1 MGVADTALLQCN
13 SGSSVS
19 IVSLSTAEL
28 NHPYCKFSMSNV
40 QMNNES
46 SCALPPLKRSGVWKF
61 KLVRI
66 VLLGTTDKD
75 SILERLPKGDGV
87 LDIVLGPVVVYY
99 ELLAK
104 DVDLA
109 KGAQEGTLTQSQ
121 MELVMCFAPDR
132 VHETSG
138 YNKEIPLH
146 YAAAN
151 GHSES
156 MQLLLTAK
164 ANPNA
169 ADVMKDTPL

>member
-46 SCALPPLKRSGVWKF
+46 SSALPPLQRSGVWNF
-61 KLVRI
+61 KLLRI
-66 VLLGTTDKD
+66 VLLGTADKD

-87 LDIVLGPVVVYY
+87 LDIVLGPLVVYY
-99 ELLAK
+99 ELQAK

-109 KGAQEGTLTQSQ
+109 KGAQGGTLTQSQ
-121 MELVMCFAPDR
+121 MELVTCFAPDR

-138 YNKEIPLH
+138 WVSVAQQHLPVCIESSVDALH
-146 YAAAN
+146 SVLH
-151 GHSES
+151 GTVS
-156 MQLLLTAK
+156 
-164 ANPNA
+164 
-169 ADVMKDTPL
+169 